1 MKLNIRTMPAK
12 MLFPI
17 VSIATGVPSFRKYN
31 LTLSH
36 KYHFIWFRVAKN
48 GSRTILN
55 SLYKNRIKLDLGE
68 EFKIRY
74 PVHTYKNYYKFA
86 VARNPWDRLVSCWH
100 GKILRKNAWEYPESL
115 YDKLQ
120 DFSEFVDHVADHD
133 LEECD
138 AHMALQTSLIDLN
151 ELNYLIRMES
161 FEKDVTRVF
170 RDLGINEFKLEIRNR
185 TKNRKHY
192 THYYTNESRKKV
204 EKIYEKDIRIL
215 GYNY

>member
-1 MKLNIRTMPAK
+1 

-36 KYHFIWFRVAKN
+36 EYHFIWFRVAKN

-55 SLYKNRIKLDLGE
+55 SLYKNGIKLDLGE

-100 GKILRKNAWEYPESL
+100 GKILRKNAWDYPESL
-115 YDKLQ
+115 YDKLKN
-120 DFSEFVDHVADHD
+120 FSAFVDHVADHN

-138 AHMALQTSLIDLN
+138 AHIALQTSLIDLN

-161 FEKDVTRVF
+161 FEKDVARVF
-170 RDLGINEFKLEIRNR
+170 RDLGINQFKLENRNR

-204 EKIYEKDIRIL
+204 EQIYEKDIRIL